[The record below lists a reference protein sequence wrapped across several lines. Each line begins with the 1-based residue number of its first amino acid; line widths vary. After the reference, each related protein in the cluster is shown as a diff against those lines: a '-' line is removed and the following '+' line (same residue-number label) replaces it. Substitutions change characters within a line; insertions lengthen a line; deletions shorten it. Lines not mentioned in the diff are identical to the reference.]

1 MSETKRIL
9 RRPEVERRV
18 GLARSTIYE
27 LVSLRRFPAP
37 VRLGSRAVG
46 WLADEVDQWLSD
58 RAADRAARALGAG
71 GRGATQTERR

>member
-58 RAADRAARALGAG
+58 RAADRAARALAAG
-71 GRGATQTERR
+71 DGGDAATERP